1 MNSYGGVVLVF
12 LSSIAGCERSTTNE
26 AAGDRGST
34 PVASSMP
41 SSMPNMPNEAAED
54 AGAVDAADSGPAED
68 AGLPGAAAA
77 NHSEPLGPC
86 PAEMAYL
93 AAGSF
98 KTGES
103 GRRVSVTAFCLDKR
117 EVTVAHYMQ
126 CVKEKNCSPRCI
138 EENRCSAVPV
148 DTEWGDK
155 EEDRKA
161 SRRCNG
167 GVPGREDHP
176 VNCISYEEAAAY
188 CAAYGKR
195 LPREEEWEW
204 AVRGGEKAMRYP
216 WGIFDAHAEELCWA
230 KPHPGRPFKR
240 SNTCVVGTH
249 PLDTTPD
256 GVQDMAGNVSEWVV
270 GTSGGK
276 TYPTLRGASFW
287 AVDDGYVKASMWG
300 FDSPAKRSEIFGV
313 RCARDAR
320 LAEQTKAGAKVDD
333 RATP

>member
-12 LSSIAGCERSTTNE
+12 LCSIAGCERSTTNE

-126 CVKEKNCSPRCI
+126 CVKEKKLFA
-138 EENRCSAVPV
+138 AVHRGKSV
-148 DTEWGDK
+148 Q
-155 EEDRKA
+155 
-161 SRRCNG
+161 RR
-167 GVPGREDHP
+167 PGRHRM
-176 VNCISYEEAAAY
+176 
-188 CAAYGKR
+188 GR
-195 LPREEEWEW
+195 QG
-204 AVRGGEKAMRYP
+204 RGPESKSA
-216 WGIFDAHAEELCWA
+216 L
-230 KPHPGRPFKR
+230 
-240 SNTCVVGTH
+240 
-249 PLDTTPD
+249 
-256 GVQDMAGNVSEWVV
+256 
-270 GTSGGK
+270 
-276 TYPTLRGASFW
+276 
-287 AVDDGYVKASMWG
+287 
-300 FDSPAKRSEIFGV
+300 
-313 RCARDAR
+313 
-320 LAEQTKAGAKVDD
+320 
-333 RATP
+333 